1 MLYDPLLPK
10 TRFSFTIALENKQM
24 DKAFSK
30 KKYDCVGDLSSC
42 FNRQNHCKIM
52 SPTFLGDLK
61 QI

>member
-10 TRFSFTIALENKQM
+10 TRFSFTTAPENKQM

-30 KKYDCVGDLSSC
+30 KNDREGDLASC
-42 FNRQNHCKIM
+42 FNRQNHCELR

-61 QI
+61 PI